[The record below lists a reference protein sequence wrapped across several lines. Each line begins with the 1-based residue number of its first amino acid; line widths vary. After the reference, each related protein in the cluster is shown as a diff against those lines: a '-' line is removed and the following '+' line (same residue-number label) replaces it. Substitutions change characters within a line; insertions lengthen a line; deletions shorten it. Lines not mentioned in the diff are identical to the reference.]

1 MRLFNNKVTEI
12 SITFL
17 AIFLSVAMPLT
28 FSSAWAADIE
38 GTDGDDMLPGT
49 KNKDSIWGKD
59 GDDTLWGKAKS
70 DNLYGQ
76 KGDDEIR
83 KMAEGIMDKVV
94 DQLLNEAAEI
104 VLKED

>member
-1 MRLFNNKVTEI
+1 LFAVCNSNIAVSSPPSEPTEA
-12 SITFL
+12 SL
-17 AIFLSVAMPLT
+17 GPH
-28 FSSAWAADIE
+28 
-38 GTDGDDMLPGT
+38 P
-49 KNKDSIWGKD
+49 
-59 GDDTLWGKAKS
+59 
-70 DNLYGQ
+70 